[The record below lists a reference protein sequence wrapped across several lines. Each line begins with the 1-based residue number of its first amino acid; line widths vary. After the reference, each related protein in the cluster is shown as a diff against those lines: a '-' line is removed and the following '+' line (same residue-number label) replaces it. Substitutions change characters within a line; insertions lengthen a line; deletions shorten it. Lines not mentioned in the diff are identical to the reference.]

1 MSHHTA
7 STPPCP
13 VEQPSL
19 SVADQLSAFFQALL
33 LPPPD
38 ETSQQKRP
46 GRPALLAAEH
56 LWLAMFLSVLHG
68 HLSFADVWRRLTWEG
83 GLGSF
88 PLLNLTRDGVRKR
101 LLRLGLDSLQSL
113 LLRVNQALL
122 SWTRPF
128 QEKTLAPFASQVVA
142 LDESTLDMVRRL
154 CEDVR
159 DELTGSPRL
168 LVGKLAGLFDLRRQ
182 QWVRL
187 QFREDALANCK
198 WDVFSLLTGLPK
210 GALILADLGYFS
222 FSWFDWLSGQGYLW
236 ISRLREKTTYVVKHT
251 YIEQKQGQ
259 VFDGLVW
266 LGQHRMDRAGCLVRL
281 IQFQHQGVLYEY
293 ITNVLDPQL
302 LSIHEVAQ
310 LYARRWD
317 IELSFKLLK
326 KELGIAFWW
335 SSHPTLVLQQLWI
348 ALILA
353 QVLHALHLRIAAE
366 AGVQLFDV
374 SLPVLVKLL
383 KQAPRQAPQPGQEES
398 FLSLLLCR
406 GRLLGLLRPSRRIPI
421 STPVIEQPS
430 TPLPKDMQFVRK
442 ERYAHHKC
450 GPRSDR
456 ELFQPR
462 FHTCW
467 MI

>member
-7 STPPCP
+7 STSPCP

-33 LPPPD
+33 LPAPD
-38 ETSQQKRP
+38 EANQPKHR
-46 GRPALLAAEH
+46 GRPALLATEH
-56 LWLAMFLSVLHG
+56 LWLAMLLSVLHEQF
-68 HLSFADVWRRLTWEG
+68 SFADVWRRLTWEG

-88 PLLNLTRDGVRKR
+88 PLLTLTRDGVRKR
-101 LLRLGLDSLQSL
+101 LLRLGLEALQSL

-122 SWTRPF
+122 SWTRLF

-154 CEDVR
+154 CDDVK
-159 DELTGSPRL
+159 DEPTGSPRL

-198 WDVFSLLTGLPK
+198 WDVSSLLTGLPK

-222 FSWFDWLSGQGYLW
+222 FPWFDWLSGQGYLW
-236 ISRLREKTTYVVKHT
+236 ISRVREKTSYIVKHT
-251 YIEQKQGQ
+251 YIEQQHGH

-281 IQFQHQGVLYEY
+281 IQFQHHGVCYEY
-293 ITNVLDPQL
+293 ITNVLDPQC

-326 KELGIAFWW
+326 KDLGISLWW
-335 SSHPTLVLQQLWI
+335 SSHPTLVMQQLWI

-353 QVLHALHLRIAAE
+353 QVLHALQLRIAAE
-366 AGVQLFDV
+366 AGVELFDV

-383 KQAPRQAPQPGQEES
+383 KQAPAHVPPQGQAES
-398 FLSLLLCR
+398 FLSLLLRR
-406 GRLLGLLRPSRRIPI
+406 GPSLGLLRPSRRILI
-421 STPVIEQPS
+421 CTPVIEQPY

-442 ERYAHHKC
+442 ERYAHSKC

-456 ELFQPR
+456 EPFPPR
-462 FHTCW
+462 FRTCW
-467 MI
+467 LI